1 MSKNTINVYACG
13 GAGMNIASSLKAVI
27 KPAQPGYA
35 DINNIYID
43 TSLSNVNSNIEKGS
57 MFLIEGEGIDGSG
70 KHRQTNTGAIVPRV
84 KEMLLKHPPAAL
96 NIVLHSN
103 SGGSGAVIG
112 QLLTK
117 ALLAGGN
124 QTVVIMINSADSKK
138 ELDNAVKTLMGYDKM
153 ATTSNT
159 PVVAICEENDMTTGR
174 AAVDKS
180 CHMAILTLAAM
191 WSGENRE
198 LDSADLRNFLNY
210 NVVTSHMSALVGLK
224 FFSKTIELSKDET
237 VYTATTLSDG
247 KESTVLNV
255 PVEYQAVGFI
265 DKDVIDTF
273 NIDFPIH
280 TVTIGGMFNPMIDR
294 MEKTLKEYDARQ
306 KAIVVKSI
314 SSNTELAADD
324 SDDCLFI

>member
-13 GAGMNIASSLKAVI
+13 GAGMNIASSLKAVV

-35 DINNIYID
+35 DINNVYID
-43 TSLSNVNSNIEKGS
+43 TSLSNVNSNIEKS
-57 MFLIEGEGIDGSG
+57 NMFLIEGEGIDGSG
-70 KHRQTNTGAIVPRV
+70 KHRQTNTSAIAPRV

-117 ALLAGGN
+117 ALLGASN
-124 QTVVIMINSADSKK
+124 QTIVIMINSADSKK

-153 ATTSNT
+153 ATTSGL

-174 AAVDKS
+174 SAVDKS
-180 CHMAILTLAAM
+180 CHMAILTLAAI

-198 LDSADLRNFLNY
+198 LDSADLRNFLKY
-210 NVVTSHMSALVGLK
+210 DVVTPHTPALVGLK
-224 FFSKTIELSKDET
+224 FFSKTVELTKDEV

-247 KESTVLNV
+247 EGSTLLNV

-265 DKDVIDTF
+265 AKDVADTF

-280 TVTIGGMFNPMIDR
+280 TVTIGGMFNPVIDR
-294 MEKTLKEYDARQ
+294 MEKLLKEYDARH
-306 KAIVVKSI
+306 KAIMVKSI
-314 SSNTELAADD
+314 SSNTDLSVDD
-324 SDDCLFI
+324 NDDCLFV